1 MVAFLLAVP
10 TYWTHVDGRGR
21 EEIFFDHPTPLNTSG
36 TLRRTLDSFIP
47 LVDSGVAVA
56 VVAAGTAPE
65 LHPAMEAR
73 LQEIVTSPP
82 LPYPVTW
89 FFPSHLKLL
98 RNFLRGQG
106 KEAWVDLLSLDG
118 YGAIRNLTLVMA
130 NLLEAEVLV
139 SLDDDEVIEDQEFL
153 SKISADLALLGQQ
166 HPVFG
171 LAGPYVNADG
181 RIFVPEPETPWG
193 LVWPKLRYM
202 NQTMAALVDSDKLLP
217 RTPLALGGNM
227 ILPAGLCRRLP
238 FDPDIPRGEDVDYVA
253 NAAMWGIPFFFDKNL
268 RILHLPPEKP
278 HPTWL
283 KLRQDLRRFAYAR
296 RKLREQEPHPDLV
309 RVSPLELAPYP
320 GNFLTDELEDKAYHS
335 HALLALE
342 YLAAGDAE
350 GARQTLENLC
360 LFQQENTCPQNA
372 FQAYLDLTTR
382 WQELQTWLA
391 DPEIAAQARQ
401 VLWGQP

>member
-10 TYWTHVDGRGR
+10 TYWTYPESHGL
-21 EEIFFDHPTPLNTSG
+21 EEVFFDHPSPLQTPG
-36 TLRRTLDSFIP
+36 TLRRSLDSFIS
-47 LVDSGVAVA
+47 LVDQGVSVA
-56 VVAAGTAPE
+56 VVAASTAPE
-65 LHPAMEAR
+65 LSSAMEAW
-73 LQEIVTSPP
+73 LQEMVTSPP

-89 FFPSHLKLL
+89 FLPSHLALL
-98 RNFLRGQG
+98 QNFLRGQG
-106 KEAWVDLLSLDG
+106 KSAWLDLLSLG
-118 YGAIRNLTLVMA
+118 SYGAIRNLTLVLA
-130 NLLEAEVLV
+130 NLLEAEVLI
-139 SLDDDEVIEDQEFL
+139 SLDDDEVIEDKEFL

-166 HPVFG
+166 YAVFG

-181 RIFVPEPETPWG
+181 RMLVPEPQTPWG
-193 LVWPKLRYM
+193 MVWPKLRYM
-202 NQTMAALVDSDKLLP
+202 NQTMAGLLDSEELLP

-227 ILPAGLCRRLP
+227 VLPANLYRRLP
-238 FDPDIPRGEDVDYVA
+238 FDPAIPRGEDVDYVA

-268 RILHLPPEKP
+268 RVLHLPPEKP

-283 KLRQDLRRFAYAR
+283 KLRQDLQRFAYAR

-320 GNFLTDELEDKAYHS
+320 GNFLTDELEEMAYHS

-342 YLAAGDAE
+342 YLAHGDAE

-360 LFQQENTCPQNA
+360 LFQQENTSQENA
-372 FQAYLDLTTR
+372 FRAYLDLTAH

-391 DPEIAAQARQ
+391 DPEIAAQVREA
-401 VLWGQP
+401 LWSQP